1 MGVQFSRFSA
11 ELIFLLT
18 FALLCITLI
27 SYLDIVFKDFVPV
40 HKDKNRKI
48 FIFLRQLNELFTI
61 CPNYGGVYMEKPT
74 LSADFFNGQEHYR
87 FTGADLSDYNTAFPD
102 SLI

>member
-18 FALLCITLI
+18 FALLCITLS
-27 SYLDIVFKDFVPV
+27 SYLDIVFKDFVTV
-40 HKDKNRKI
+40 YKDKNRKN

-61 CPNYGGVYMEKPT
+61 CPKCGGSYMEKSKLT
-74 LSADFFNGQEHYR
+74 ADIFDGQEHYR
-87 FTGADLSDYNTAFPD
+87 FTDFAAVLP
-102 SLI
+102 

>member
-18 FALLCITLI
+18 FALPCITLS
-27 SYLDIVFKDFVPV
+27 SYLDIVSKDFVPV
-40 HKDKNRKI
+40 CKDKNRKN

-61 CPNYGGVYMEKPT
+61 CPKCGGVYMEKSKLT
-74 LSADFFNGQEHYR
+74 ADIFDGQEHYR
-87 FTGADLSDYNTAFPD
+87 FTDAGLSD
-102 SLI
+102 